1 MPNPASSSPPSPSE
15 PSSGQTTFPSH
26 DHPVPPSLESS
37 PSTPTI
43 SNDAGVLP
51 APNSANAN
59 AHGTPHPANID
70 NNAAITAPAPV
81 DGNTLIPAPPANIN
95 ANTGGSSVHTSA
107 NTDGAAAKPIKFV
120 NPLDAQ
126 FGPASGPTARSE
138 AAAAATST
146 KTAKQAKKDLAHQ
159 ARPRDNLFYADYL
172 KDHSPV
178 TPKEIV
184 PETRAKWHK
193 KASKAQAAAA
203 ASAVSQ
209 TYSAIPYVE
218 QELPKDVQMERAME

>member
-107 NTDGAAAKPIKFV
+107 NMDGAAAKPIKFV
-120 NPLDAQ
+120 NPLDTQ

-146 KTAKQAKKDLAHQ
+146 KTAKQAKKRLGTSSTPA
-159 ARPRDNLFYADYL
+159 NLFYADYL

-178 TPKEIV
+178 TPKEFEKIWAELS
-184 PETRAKWHK
+184 PETRAKWQSRSTELNTAK

-209 TYSAIPYVE
+209 T
-218 QELPKDVQMERAME
+218 